1 MELDGGPGEKHGPIS
16 KDWAM
21 MEQKWGLEREDK
33 KEKDGDEEE
42 GSENGPGKSQEEEIL
57 LSASC

>member
-1 MELDGGPGEKHGPIS
+1 
-16 KDWAM
+16 M

-33 KEKDGDEEE
+33 KEKSGDEEE

-57 LSASC
+57 SSASCQNSSFVFSLNF